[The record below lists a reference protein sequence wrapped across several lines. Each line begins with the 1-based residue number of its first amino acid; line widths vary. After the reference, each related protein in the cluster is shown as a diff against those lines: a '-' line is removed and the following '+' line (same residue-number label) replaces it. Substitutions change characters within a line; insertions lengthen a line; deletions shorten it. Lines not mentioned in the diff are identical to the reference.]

1 MSKELEALER
11 IKKAHYFVDFELD
24 AKISEDYK
32 EELDIIETALKENAE
47 LKKAFDTLSK
57 DKEKVMKELSLEI
70 EKNRELL
77 TTIEEKQK
85 NAENELLGNHDIYKR
100 ERLKG
105 DIEAYYDIVCLI
117 KFKCGIEK

>member
-85 NAENELLGNHDIYKR
+85 NAENSLLDCHDIYKR